1 MSITDA
7 PVEDHERFRNELGSI
22 YRDGRRKWIFARKPS
37 GPFYRWRTVL
47 GWLLLAFLVLSPF
60 IEVNGHQFM
69 LFDLFERRFVILG
82 MVFWPQDIW
91 LLVLLFLTGIVSLVL
106 FTATLGRIWCGW
118 LCPQTIFMEM
128 VFRKI
133 EWMID
138 GPPAEQVR
146 RTNGPWTKERILRT
160 VAKQSIFFAISFGI
174 ANVFLAY
181 LIGSDTLLSYV
192 REGIAPHLVVFL
204 PLLAFTGVFY
214 LVFARFREQACII
227 VCPYGRYM
235 SALVD
240 ESTIAIT
247 YDFRRGE
254 KRGKF
259 TRGDKEA
266 AAAGEPRPS
275 GLGDCIDCHQCVTVC
290 PTGIDIRNGIQ
301 LECVNCTACIDAC
314 DDVMTKIGRPK
325 GLIRYASV
333 KSIIDGASNWM
344 TPRIKAYAAV
354 WIVLVSVVA
363 VLFFTRRDVDI
374 LVLRQEGTTWVA
386 TSQGVGNF
394 YRMEVINKTSER
406 RTISMR
412 VIEPANVII
421 KPLTDMTTI
430 GPYEERKGRFM
441 LIVPDSL
448 TSRGSIPIRVSIRA
462 NDDEVWNEQTSFLV
476 SRNGSR

>member
-214 LVFARFREQACII
+214 LVFARFRL
-227 VCPYGRYM
+227 R
-235 SALVD
+235 
-240 ESTIAIT
+240 
-247 YDFRRGE
+247 
-254 KRGKF
+254 
-259 TRGDKEA
+259 
-266 AAAGEPRPS
+266 
-275 GLGDCIDCHQCVTVC
+275 
-290 PTGIDIRNGIQ
+290 
-301 LECVNCTACIDAC
+301 
-314 DDVMTKIGRPK
+314 
-325 GLIRYASV
+325 
-333 KSIIDGASNWM
+333 
-344 TPRIKAYAAV
+344 AV
-354 WIVLVSVVA
+354 
-363 VLFFTRRDVDI
+363 
-374 LVLRQEGTTWVA
+374 
-386 TSQGVGNF
+386 
-394 YRMEVINKTSER
+394 
-406 RTISMR
+406 
-412 VIEPANVII
+412 P
-421 KPLTDMTTI
+421 
-430 GPYEERKGRFM
+430 
-441 LIVPDSL
+441 
-448 TSRGSIPIRVSIRA
+448 
-462 NDDEVWNEQTSFLV
+462 
-476 SRNGSR
+476 